1 MDDWLKLQGYLIVYD
16 KPAYFGGRKEVV
28 EKGAATKLLER
39 VARGEQEI
47 FAVVDHN
54 MDRLL
59 ARTGNRSLI
68 LSEDEKGVL
77 ATIRM
82 RNTPENMRLYTN
94 VRDGLYTGGSFRFLR
109 RGTVEEDRAGIR
121 VFRELNIAEV
131 TVTGLP
137 VYRETTLTTRS
148 GDEEP
153 AETRDGYE
161 HWKIVGDMQV
171 DNTQPGNSGSQVYY
185 CSQ

>member
-16 KPAYFGGRKEVV
+16 QPAYFQGRKEVIAR
-28 EKGAATKLLER
+28 GAATKLLQR
-39 VARGEQEI
+39 VAAGEHEVY
-47 FAVVDHN
+47 AVVDHN

-59 ARTGNRSLI
+59 ARTGNGTLL

-77 ATIRM
+77 ATISM
-82 RNTPENMRLYTN
+82 RNTPENARLYTN
-94 VRDGLYTGGSFRFLR
+94 VRDRLYTGGSFRFLR
-109 RGTVEEDRAGIR
+109 RGTIEEDRAGIR

-148 GDEEP
+148 GDSITAEE
-153 AETRDGYE
+153 RDGYE
-161 HWKIVGDMQV
+161 HWKIVGDMQT
-171 DNTQPGNSGSQVYY
+171 DNTQPGNGGSQVYY
-185 CSQ
+185 CAQ